1 MSEEPEYLNIAERL
15 VRSIAGV
22 SESRMRSVVFFRK
35 LCLLSN
41 EGVVEVLNIIINRA
55 NCERGLN
62 SDIIDIFF
70 DQSSVEEF
78 LGKTRLDGLLSVAR
92 GKNYS
97 GVVDLFGRKP
107 EKDEDVEIKEE
118 RIYDFDEKTIGERKS
133 YAHSTDTDL
142 IAKLIHDPEPVVI
155 ERLLQN
161 PRITE
166 REVLK
171 IITKRP
177 VKTDIIKVVAN
188 SEKWNSSYTIKDA
201 IARNPYTPIEITL
214 KILPAL
220 MKQDLTEIS
229 QDGSLDKAIRE
240 RAVELLNQKRGRT
253 DEFYLIET
261 LDDSD
266 ENQN

>member
-15 VRSIAGV
+15 VKSIASV
-22 SESRMRSVVFFRK
+22 PEFRMRSSVFFGK
-35 LCLLSN
+35 LCLLSD
-41 EGVVEVLNIIINRA
+41 EGIVEVLNIIVNRA
-55 NCERGLN
+55 NRERGIH
-62 SDIIDIFF
+62 SDIIGIFF
-70 DQSSVEEF
+70 DQSSVEEL
-78 LGKTRLDGLLSVAR
+78 LGKTRLTNLLSTAR
-92 GKNYS
+92 TKNYYS
-97 GVVDLFGRKP
+97 VVDLFGRKP
-107 EKDEDVEIKEE
+107 VKSKDVEIKEE

-133 YAHSTDTDL
+133 FAHSTDADL
-142 IAKLIHDPEPVVI
+142 IAKLIHDPEPMVI

-171 IITKRP
+171 IITRRP
-177 VKTDIIKVVAN
+177 VKPDIIRVVAN
-188 SEKWNSSYTIKDA
+188 SAKWNSSYTIKEA
-201 IARNPYTPIEITL
+201 MARNPYTPIEITL

-229 QDGSLDKAIRE
+229 QDWSLGSTVRE
-240 RAVELLNQKRGRT
+240 RAVELLNHKRGHA
-253 DEFYLIET
+253 DEYYLIEN

>member
-1 MSEEPEYLNIAERL
+1 MTEEPEYLNIAERL
-15 VRSIAGV
+15 VRSIASV
-22 SESRMRSVVFFRK
+22 SEFKMRSVVFFRK
-35 LCLLSN
+35 LCLLSDT
-41 EGVVEVLNIIINRA
+41 GVVEVLNIIINRA
-55 NCERGLN
+55 NCERGLH

-78 LGKTRLDGLLSVAR
+78 LGKIRLDGLLSIA
-92 GKNYS
+92 KKKDYS
-97 GVVDLFGRKP
+97 GVIDLFGRKSMKN
-107 EKDEDVEIKEE
+107 ENIEIKED

-133 YAHSTDTDL
+133 FAHSTDADL
-142 IAKLIHDPEPVVI
+142 IAKLIHDPEPMVI

-171 IITKRP
+171 IITRRP
-177 VKTDIIKVVAN
+177 VKTDIIRVVAN

-229 QDGSLDKAIRE
+229 QDGSLDRDVRE
-240 RAVELLNQKRGRT
+240 RAVELLNQKRGHT
-253 DEFYLIET
+253 AEYYLIED
-261 LDDSD
+261 LDNSD
-266 ENQN
+266 EKQN

>member
-1 MSEEPEYLNIAERL
+1 MSEESEYLSIAERL
-15 VRSIAGV
+15 VRSIASV
-22 SESRMRSVVFFRK
+22 PEFRMRSAVFFRK
-35 LCLLSN
+35 LCLLSD

-55 NCERGLN
+55 NRERGLH

-78 LGKTRLDGLLSVAR
+78 LGKMRLSGLLSIAR
-92 GKNYS
+92 LKNFS
-97 GVVDLFGRKP
+97 GVIDLFGRKP
-107 EKDEDVEIKEE
+107 VKDENVEIKEE

-133 YAHSTDTDL
+133 FAFSTDADL
-142 IAKLIHDPEPVVI
+142 LAKLLHDPEPMVI

-177 VKTDIIKVVAN
+177 VKTDIIRVVAN

-201 IARNPYTPIEITL
+201 IARNPYTPIGITL

-220 MKQDLTEIS
+220 LKQDLTEIS
-229 QDGSLDKAIRE
+229 LDGSLDKTVRE

-253 DEFYLIET
+253 DEYYLIEN
-261 LDDSD
+261 LDDSN